1 MRCLCSTVE
10 DRLPSHGA
18 LLLRSIVALAVF
30 VRCAHVANGGSVQ
43 TLAPCV
49 LAAALGLLL
58 LIGLWTPV
66 AGVMLAIVELFI
78 AFSPHGDPWAG
89 ALLASLSV
97 CIALLGPGAWSVDAR
112 RFGLKRIEI
121 RRSDES

>member
-1 MRCLCSTVE
+1 MRGLGSTIE

-18 LLLRSIVALAVF
+18 LLLRVIVALGVI
-30 VRCAHVANGGSVQ
+30 VRCAHVAHGGSLQ
-43 TLAPCV
+43 TLAPCI
-49 LAAALGLLL
+49 LAAAVGLLL

-66 AGVMLAIVELFI
+66 AGVMLAIIELFI
-78 AFSPHGDPWAG
+78 AFSPHGDPWAS

-97 CIALLGPGAWSVDAR
+97 SIALLGPGAWSIDAR

-121 RRSDES
+121 RRSDEV